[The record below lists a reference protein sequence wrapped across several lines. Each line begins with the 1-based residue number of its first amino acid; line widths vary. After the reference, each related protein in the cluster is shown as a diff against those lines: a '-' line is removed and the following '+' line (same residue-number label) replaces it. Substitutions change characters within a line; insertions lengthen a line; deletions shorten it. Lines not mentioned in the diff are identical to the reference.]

1 MLDSRNIHK
10 DHGGKKCRD
19 CKNQTPQKGSVVL
32 LNSLKYM
39 GVSEVEVLVD
49 DEDER
54 RDGKGGKE
62 A

>member
-1 MLDSRNIHK
+1 M
-10 DHGGKKCRD
+10 
-19 CKNQTPQKGSVVL
+19 KNLGRYE
-32 LNSLKYM
+32 KYM